1 MQIECT
7 YNSAYEKFLKEVVA
21 YVINFCGAEL
31 DLSGIEKIE
40 LIDSGEFEYETDG
53 KIYNEGRNLIVT
65 SRLYDQLEQLNI
77 KDIENTENFQLIVN
91 TLYHEMGHASDWK
104 KMPRLYGLV
113 EENATSA
120 LGLASLFWTEYLAE
134 KRSSEKGLVSYD
146 SFCLDVAQSEWKVYK
161 VDFCKVGTDNFFYL
175 CKVLP
180 YFMGRT
186 IASEK
191 REKYLG
197 IMKNSLVKEFILEL
211 DQEIK
216 HLEKEYPF
224 DAPEKLRDLYDIM
237 NKFYKK
243 FKKAFM
249 P

>member
-1 MQIECT
+1 
-7 YNSAYEKFLKEVVA
+7 
-21 YVINFCGAEL
+21 
-31 DLSGIEKIE
+31 
-40 LIDSGEFEYETDG
+40 
-53 KIYNEGRNLIVT
+53 
-65 SRLYDQLEQLNI
+65 
-77 KDIENTENFQLIVN
+77 
-91 TLYHEMGHASDWK
+91 MGHASVWK

-186 IASEK
+186 IESEK

>member
-1 MQIECT
+1 MH
-7 YNSAYEKFLKEVVA
+7 
-21 YVINFCGAEL
+21 
-31 DLSGIEKIE
+31 
-40 LIDSGEFEYETDG
+40 
-53 KIYNEGRNLIVT
+53 LIVT
-65 SRLYDQLEQLNI
+65 SRLYDKLEQLNI
-77 KDIENTENFQLIVN
+77 KYIENTENFRLIIN

-113 EENATSA
+113 EDNATSA

-134 KRSSEKGLVSYD
+134 KRNCEKGLVSHD
-146 SFCLDVAQSEWKVYK
+146 SFCLDVAQREWKVYK
-161 VDFCKVGTDNFFYL
+161 VDFGKVGTNNFFYL

-186 IASEK
+186 IEPKK
-191 REKYLG
+191 RKKYLD

-243 FKKAFM
+243 FKKAFWVK
-249 P
+249 